1 MGQPI
6 EMIAR
11 EVIMERRGFVQDIL
25 DVKVLV
31 LYVLARVQRPVSLNK
46 IYELCFQDD
55 KLSYFDLCE
64 AVPQMVS
71 TGHVRELE
79 RDLFEITDAGRE
91 VEDVMGETVAY
102 PVAQRAKAAVEKFN
116 HESRRSDFLRTEVRP
131 APEGEDVSVV
141 MELMDESGR
150 LMKLEL
156 MAPTVTQGRRL
167 ERTFREKAEKIY
179 KTVLDQFLQP
189 KEEN

>member
-1 MGQPI
+1 
-6 EMIAR
+6 
-11 EVIMERRGFVQDIL
+11 MEQRGFVQDIL

-46 IYELCFQDD
+46 IYELCYQDD

-71 TGHVRELE
+71 TGHIRELE
-79 RDLFEITDAGRE
+79 QDLFEITDDGRE
-91 VEDVMGETVAY
+91 VEEVMGETVAY

-116 HESRRSDFLRTEVRP
+116 HESRRSDFIRTSVRTMG
-131 APEGEDVSVV
+131 EGREDVAVT

-179 KTVLDQFLQP
+179 KTVLDQFLRP
-189 KEEN
+189 EEN